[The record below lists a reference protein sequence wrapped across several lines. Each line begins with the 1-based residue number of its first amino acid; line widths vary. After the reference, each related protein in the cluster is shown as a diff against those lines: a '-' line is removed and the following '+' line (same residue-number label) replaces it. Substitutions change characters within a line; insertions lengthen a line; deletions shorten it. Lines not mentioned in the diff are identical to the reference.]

1 MKTALVVA
9 VTLAVTLF
17 PLVAPAQAPASR
29 VVFENESIRVTVLTF
44 APGGATGRHVGL
56 EPEIGITVEGELVP
70 GEPGRAAGP
79 DPRVRVLG
87 AGPHPARR
95 PERGLGAGQGMGRL
109 PQALRMSS
117 RRRGTMRNT
126 RMLQVLAIG
135 RPGRRSPRRPGRG
148 WAPSRRR

>member
-56 EPEIGITVEGELVP
+56 EPEIGITVEGELVLESP
-70 GEPGRAAGP
+70 AGR
-79 DPRVRVLG
+79 
-87 AGPHPARR
+87 
-95 PERGLGAGQGMGRL
+95 
-109 PQALRMSS
+109 
-117 RRRGTMRNT
+117 
-126 RMLQVLAIG
+126 QVLTPESAY
-135 RPGRRSPRRPGRG
+135 
-148 WAPSRRR
+148 WMPSLTPHDVRNEGSALAKVWDIFLKRCD